1 MKKRKAN
8 EGTVAGGDGARV
20 RYVKTKM
27 DIEKKRNIE
36 ERQTERERERKV
48 REEKWSR

>member
-1 MKKRKAN
+1 M
-8 EGTVAGGDGARV
+8 
-20 RYVKTKM
+20 KTKM

-36 ERQTERERERKV
+36 ERQTERTEGKREREKGGEKERERKV